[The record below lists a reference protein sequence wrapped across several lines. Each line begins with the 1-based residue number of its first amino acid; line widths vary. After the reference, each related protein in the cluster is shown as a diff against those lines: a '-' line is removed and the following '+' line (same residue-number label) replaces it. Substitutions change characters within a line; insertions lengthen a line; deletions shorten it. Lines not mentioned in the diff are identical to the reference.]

1 MVRKNRS
8 NKKIISFSGPSC
20 SGKTT
25 IVNAINWDDY
35 FDDYKLV
42 GSHTRVLKSEGL
54 KICKDGDDK
63 TQRNIIKIH
72 MKNFNDFKYNKSNVI
87 TDRCILDGMA
97 YTEWL
102 HNSGKVSKEIF
113 DYASSVFM
121 KIVKHIDILFYCEP
135 VEYKDD
141 NDRKMSKRDHDMV
154 CGLFTSYAGIF
165 DYHQVVKL
173 TGTVDERLKIVD
185 GKLK

>member
-8 NKKIISFSGPSC
+8 NKKFISFSGPSC

-25 IVNAINWDDY
+25 IINAINWDDY

-42 GSHTRVLKSEGL
+42 SSHTRDLKSEGF
-54 KICKDGDDK
+54 KICRDGGDE

-72 MKNFNDFKYNKSNVI
+72 MKNFNNFKYNKSTVI

-102 HNSGKVSKEIF
+102 CNDNKVSKKIY

-141 NDRKMSKRDHDMV
+141 KDRKMSKRDHNMV
-154 CGLFTSYAGIF
+154 CGLFRSYAGIF
-165 DYHQVVKL
+165 DFHQVVKL
-173 TGTVDERLKIVD
+173 TGTLDERLKIVD
-185 GKLK
+185 SKLK